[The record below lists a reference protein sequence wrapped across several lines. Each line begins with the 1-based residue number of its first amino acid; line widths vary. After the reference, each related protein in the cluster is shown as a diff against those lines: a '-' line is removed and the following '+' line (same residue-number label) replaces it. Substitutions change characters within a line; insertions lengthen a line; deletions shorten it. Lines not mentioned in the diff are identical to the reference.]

1 MTSSVNKV
9 DSGRVH
15 TNINKQCKS
24 RRIFCVA
31 ARCVCLCLLTFI
43 PRKASVPTPSCPAAN
58 GTPWFFVYKSTPSA
72 GPVLFFL
79 IISRSYQTT
88 SHSLCNSPP
97 SLSSL
102 PPLLLLLPPSLRL
115 TFPPLWLP
123 SPLVAQK
130 SPTAQPRSTLLL
142 LHLTGPPPL
151 SPLSRPVPLS
161 NTLLV
166 PLLWLL
172 VLCWL
177 CKKFSLLAFNMLGPG
192 SAVYNTNIN

>member
-1 MTSSVNKV
+1 MQVATHFLRGCEMCLSLFVDVHSPKGKCPDAVLSS
-9 DSGRVH
+9 
-15 TNINKQCKS
+15 CKWD
-24 RRIFCVA
+24 
-31 ARCVCLCLLTFI
+31 AR
-43 PRKASVPTPSCPAAN
+43 
-58 GTPWFFVYKSTPSA
+58 FFVYKSTPSA

-151 SPLSRPVPLS
+151 SPLSRLVPLS